1 MSINV
6 NADTHRICQAL
17 TVPEYLEAW
26 IRIPD
31 QPAGSQTLA
40 YEHANGYRL
49 DHSAA
54 GRIVASIHGSYLFRH
69 RRKMRLFWRTTR
81 GLTCAESLVDF
92 RLRGNFGSSILEL
105 RQTVLTPGKTVSGI
119 ENSGKDRCKR
129 WHLFCALRDPTSISA
144 FRSKASGVQIAPW
157 GARQILWRV
166 RKNQTGNLQLTG
178 RENAL

>member
-54 GRIVASIHGSYLFRH
+54 GCIVASIHGSYLFRH

-105 RQTVLTPGKTVSGI
+105 RQTVLTPW
-119 ENSGKDRCKR
+119 EDCL
-129 WHLFCALRDPTSISA
+129 WHRKLWQGSLQTLASLLRFA
-144 FRSKASGVQIAPW
+144 
-157 GARQILWRV
+157 
-166 RKNQTGNLQLTG
+166 
-178 RENAL
+178 